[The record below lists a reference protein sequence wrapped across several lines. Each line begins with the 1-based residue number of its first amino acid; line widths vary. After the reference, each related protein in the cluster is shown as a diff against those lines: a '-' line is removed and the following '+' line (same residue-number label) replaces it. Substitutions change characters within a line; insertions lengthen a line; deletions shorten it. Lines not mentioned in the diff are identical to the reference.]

1 MANLT
6 YVKCDACG
14 RLVEGSSG
22 KCPECGAALVPAKTR
37 NQAEHDRRPVSR
49 EPERSP
55 ERPPERSPGRAES
68 MLPGV
73 ESMLPGGGPGPDPEP
88 EWSPEWGPQ
97 LEDREDPG
105 QYPEPDEKKDDGNVV
120 WTFVS
125 GAFSL
130 GIGAWGVLTGDGFS
144 VWSLLLIGVG
154 AMAIIKGLRK
164 MGRGSGE

>member
-14 RLVEGSSG
+14 RVVEGSSG
-22 KCPECGAALVPAKTR
+22 KCPECGAALVPARTR
-37 NQAEHDRRPVSR
+37 IRPEQDRQP
-49 EPERSP
+49 PIRSP
-55 ERPPERSPGRAES
+55 DWES

-73 ESMLPGGGPGPDPEP
+73 GPEPDPSP
-88 EWSPEWGPQ
+88 EWQPEWGPQ
-97 LEDREDPG
+97 LEPG
-105 QYPEPDEKKDDGNVV
+105 QHPVRDPEPAEKKDGGGNVV

-130 GIGAWGVLTGDGFS
+130 GIGVWGVLSGDGFP

-154 AMAIIKGLRK
+154 ASAIISGLRK
-164 MGRGSGE
+164 IGKRPGG